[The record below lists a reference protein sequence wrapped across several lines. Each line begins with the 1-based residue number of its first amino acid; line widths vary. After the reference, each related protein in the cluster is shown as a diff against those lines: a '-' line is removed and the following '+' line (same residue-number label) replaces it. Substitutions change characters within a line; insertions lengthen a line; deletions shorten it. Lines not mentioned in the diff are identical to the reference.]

1 MLTYILAG
9 GNIGPVRENLRRA
22 KAMIGER
29 VGQVVRASGLYRSP
43 AWGFESP
50 DPFYNVALAVETTL
64 EPTAVMTTLLEIE
77 RQLGRERG
85 EAMPTPSD
93 TPDGVETRPV
103 VSAGSAAPS
112 ATGIPVTP
120 KTYASRPIDLDILFY
135 DKLAL
140 STPFLAVP
148 HPRLPLRRFALV
160 PLNEIAP
167 NLIHPTLNQTISQLL
182 AACPDKSEVVLV

>member
-50 DPFYNVALAVETTL
+50 DPFFNVAWAVETIL
-64 EPTAVMTTLLEIE
+64 EPAAVMQALLEIE
-77 RQLGRERG
+77 RQLGRTREN
-85 EAMPTPSD
+85 AVAASS
-93 TPDGVETRPV
+93 GV
-103 VSAGSAAPS
+103 AAAP
-112 ATGIPVTP
+112 AETTCPDTAPAPHAQAP
-120 KTYASRPIDLDILFY
+120 KTYASRPIDLDILFC
-135 DKLAL
+135 DNLAL
-140 STPFLAVP
+140 STPFLTLP
-148 HPRLPLRRFALV
+148 HPRLSLRRFALV
-160 PLNEIAP
+160 PLHEIAP
-167 NLIHPTLNQTISQLL
+167 NLLHPTLNQTISQLL

>member
-9 GNIGPVRENLRRA
+9 GNLGPVRENLRRA

-29 VGQVVRASGLYRSP
+29 IGQVVRASGLYRSP

-50 DPFYNVALAVETTL
+50 DPFYNVAWAVETTL
-64 EPTAVMTTLLEIE
+64 EPAAVMTALLEIE

-85 EAMPTPSD
+85 DAPASH
-93 TPDGVETRPV
+93 
-103 VSAGSAAPS
+103 AATQ
-112 ATGIPVTP
+112 AP

-135 DKLAL
+135 DDLAL
-140 STPFLAVP
+140 STPFLTLP

-160 PLNEIAP
+160 PLHEIAP

-182 AACPDKSEVVLV
+182 AVCPDKSEVVLV

>member
-29 VGQVVRASGLYRSP
+29 IGEVVRASGLYRSP

-50 DPFYNVALAVETTL
+50 DPFYNVALAVETPL
-64 EPTAVMTTLLEIE
+64 EPAAVMQALLEIE
-77 RQLGRERG
+77 RQLGR
-85 EAMPTPSD
+85 
-93 TPDGVETRPV
+93 TRPT
-103 VSAGSAAPS
+103 AP
-112 ATGIPVTP
+112 AP

-135 DKLAL
+135 DDLVL
-140 STPFLAVP
+140 STPFLTLP

-182 AACPDKSEVVLV
+182 AVCPDKSEVVLV

>member
-22 KAMIGER
+22 EAMIGER
-29 VGQVVRASGLYRSP
+29 IGQVRRASGLYRSP
-43 AWGFESP
+43 AWGFQSP

-64 EPTAVMTTLLEIE
+64 EPAAVMTALLEIE

-85 EAMPTPSD
+85 EAPAS
-93 TPDGVETRPV
+93 VA
-103 VSAGSAAPS
+103 S
-112 ATGIPVTP
+112 

-135 DKLAL
+135 DDLAL
-140 STPFLAVP
+140 STPFLTLP

-160 PLNEIAP
+160 PLHEIAP

-182 AACPDKSEVVLV
+182 AVCPDKSEVVLV

>member
-9 GNIGPVRENLRRA
+9 GNLGPVRENLRRA
-22 KAMIGER
+22 EAMIGER
-29 VGQVVRASGLYRSP
+29 VGEVRRASALYRSP

-64 EPTAVMTTLLEIE
+64 KPAAVMQALLDIE
-77 RQLGRERG
+77 RQLGRDRG
-85 EAMPTPSD
+85 EAMPTPTD
-93 TPDGVETRPV
+93 TFDGVGTRPV
-103 VSAGSAAPS
+103 ASETPAPH
-112 ATGIPVTP
+112 APAP

-135 DKLAL
+135 GNLTL
-140 STPFLAVP
+140 STPFLTLP

-160 PLNEIAP
+160 PLSEIAP

>member
-9 GNIGPVRENLRRA
+9 GNIGPVRENLRKA

-29 VGQVVRASGLYRSP
+29 IGEVVRASALYRSP

-50 DPFYNVALAVETTL
+50 NPFFNAVWAVETPL
-64 EPTAVMTTLLEIE
+64 DPEAVMQALLEIE
-77 RQLGRERG
+77 RQLGRTRENAVAASPG
-85 EAMPTPSD
+85 AASASAETTCPD
-93 TPDGVETRPV
+93 T
-103 VSAGSAAPS
+103 AP
-112 ATGIPVTP
+112 APHAPAP

-135 DKLAL
+135 GNLTL
-140 STPFLAVP
+140 FTPFLAVP

-167 NLIHPTLNQTISQLL
+167 NLLHPTLNQTISQLL